1 MERGD
6 EVGQRSPMIM
16 AAFGIN
22 AILKDKCESK
32 AVYKSTV
39 TNARTCHYNYVHAMK
54 MAQHMGLLSEP
65 ASEKGR
71 QEVEAWADLLISLGL
86 I

>member
-32 AVYKSTV
+32 AVYKSMV
-39 TNARTCHYNYVHAMK
+39 TNARICHYN
-54 MAQHMGLLSEP
+54 
-65 ASEKGR
+65 
-71 QEVEAWADLLISLGL
+71 
-86 I
+86 